1 MYYLALQLF
10 LFSFFACSF
19 QPTST
24 AREVTVEKGTL
35 QQHHLA
41 VQQRVRALLN
51 VPDHVTVHTS
61 GQATV
66 AAATTKASN
75 SNTSNNI
82 CMGVVT
88 TGLKRKLSPTTPVVP
103 LTPVAEVTEAKSET
117 LNSGVGMELLQK
129 FGWKE
134 GTSLGK
140 HTTQANAPIIPI
152 RLKDRA
158 GLGSSSHV
166 SATVGKE
173 GTVVTTIIDEE
184 LDSEKTKAWKRMM
197 ARFSEPR

>member
-1 MYYLALQLF
+1 
-10 LFSFFACSF
+10 
-19 QPTST
+19 
-24 AREVTVEKGTL
+24 
-35 QQHHLA
+35 

-51 VPDHVTVHTS
+51 VPDHVTVHTA

-66 AAATTKASN
+66 TNTKASK
-75 SNTSNNI
+75 SNTSSSI
-82 CMGVVT
+82 SIGTVIA
-88 TGLKRKLSPTTPVVP
+88 GQKRKLSPTTPVVP

-152 RLKDRA
+152 RLKGRA
-158 GLGSSSHV
+158 GLGSSSHLGAV
-166 SATVGKE
+166 VGVE
-173 GTVVTTIIDEE
+173 GTVATTIIDED